1 MKKTKFWL
9 ELLFGLL
16 FLFLAIFLVVLTV
29 SEKADVDSD
38 DLVLFYAFAALFFFI
53 GVLFLMAAG
62 GCMARGFRRDYLLDR
77 MEYRKDIESR
87 NKDSDYVGLLLS
99 EADNENSF
107 HPSIA
112 FHSIHEDQLL
122 DKDGHMLMKLPDTF
136 LVRQAK
142 KEGQTVYHILPT
154 RTNEA

>member
-16 FLFLAIFLVVLTV
+16 FLFLAIFFVVLTV

-38 DLVLFYAFAALFFFI
+38 DLVLFYVFAALFFFI

-62 GCMARGFRRDYLLDR
+62 GCIARGFRRDYLLDR

-87 NKDSDYVGLLLS
+87 GKGNDYVRLLLS
-99 EADNENSF
+99 EANNENSF
-107 HPSIA
+107 HPAIA
-112 FHSIHEDQLL
+112 FHSIHQDQLL
-122 DKDGHMLMKLPDTF
+122 DKNGDALTKLPETF
-136 LVRQAK
+136 LVRQTK
-142 KEGQTVYHILPT
+142 KKGRTVYHILPT

>member
-16 FLFLAIFLVVLTV
+16 LLFLAIFLVHVGV
-29 SEKADVDSD
+29 SEKVDID
-38 DLVLFYAFAALFFFI
+38 DLVLFYVFAALFFFI

-87 NKDSDYVGLLLS
+87 GKGNDYVRLLLS
-99 EADNENSF
+99 EADKENSF
-107 HPSIA
+107 HPSIS
-112 FHSIHEDQLL
+112 FHSIHGGQLL
-122 DKDGHMLMKLPDTF
+122 DKNGHMLTKLPETF
-136 LVRQAK
+136 LVRK
-142 KEGQTVYHILPT
+142 TEKEGKTVYHILPT

>member
-1 MKKTKFWL
+1 MKKSTFWL
-9 ELLFGLL
+9 KFLFGLL

-38 DLVLFYAFAALFFFI
+38 DLVLFYAFAALSFFI
-53 GVLFLMAAG
+53 GVALLISAG

-87 NKDSDYVGLLLS
+87 GKGNDYVRLLLS
-99 EADNENSF
+99 EADKENSF
-107 HPSIA
+107 HPAIS
-112 FHSIHEDQLL
+112 FHSIHGGQLL
-122 DKDGHMLMKLPDTF
+122 DKNGDMLTKLPDTF
-136 LVRQAK
+136 LVRQAE
-142 KEGQTVYHILPT
+142 KEGKTAYHILPT